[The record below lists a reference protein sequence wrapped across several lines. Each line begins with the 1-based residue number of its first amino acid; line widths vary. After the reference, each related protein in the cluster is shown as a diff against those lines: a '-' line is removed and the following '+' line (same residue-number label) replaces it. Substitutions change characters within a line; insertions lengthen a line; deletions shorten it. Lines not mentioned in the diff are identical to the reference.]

1 MSGMV
6 DGKVAVVTGG
16 ASGIGRAA
24 CQIFARE
31 GAKVVVSDVNDA
43 GGAETVELIEQAGG
57 AATYVHCDTSDA
69 GQVEAMVKA
78 AVDTYGSLDCAFN
91 NAGVGDPTARIVDCT
106 EEEFDRFYQINLKG
120 VWLCMKYEIKQ
131 MLIQG
136 GGAIV
141 NTASIA
147 GLIAAPN
154 LGAYGASKHGVVGLT
169 KTGAIECAT
178 KKIRVNAVCP
188 GVIRTPMVEIL
199 FKERPGMEERMIK
212 YQPVHRLGVPEEI
225 GEAAVWLCSDA
236 ASFVTGHALPV
247 DGGIMAV

>member
-1 MSGMV
+1 MSGIV
-6 DGKVAVVTGG
+6 EGKVALVTGG
-16 ASGIGRAA
+16 ASGIGRAT

-43 GGAETVELIEQAGG
+43 GGAETVEMIQGDGG
-57 AATYVHCDTSDA
+57 DATYVHCDTSDA

-78 AVDTYGSLDCAFN
+78 AVETYGSLDCAFN
-91 NAGVGDPTARIVDCT
+91 NAGIGDPTASIVKCT

-131 MLIQG
+131 MLAQG

-154 LGAYGASKHGVVGLT
+154 LGAYGATKHGVVGLT

-178 KKIRVNAVCP
+178 KSIRVNAVCP

-199 FKERPGMEERMIK
+199 FEERPGMEERMIK

-225 GEAAVWLCSDA
+225 GEATVWLCSDG
-236 ASFVTGHALPV
+236 ASFVTGHAMPV